1 MASELVAAAEAVS
14 AMAAILVFYSTWKAC
29 RASSITYLLG
39 IPAAF
44 GLLTLAFIAN
54 LLEAAFGAN
63 LPRSG
68 GFMLSVV
75 YLLLETYGVL
85 FLALTYA
92 RRTRLKFIGESFS
105 IELAIPSLI
114 TVLVVAH
121 ALAFENVTYSLSV
134 PPTMELSLR
143 IVMAL
148 AAGYLVYETG
158 RNWSLTRR
166 TGEGTIIFAYAALF
180 VEQVGF
186 MMSMQW
192 FPEVTTFLGYEGRVI
207 GLLLLLGLSS
217 ISVKKDD
224 FTAIIKRLGLAAPA
238 H

>member
-1 MASELVAAAEAVS
+1 MASELVAAAEAIS
-14 AMAAILVFYSTWKAC
+14 AITAIYVFYSTLKAC
-29 RASSITYLLG
+29 RASSIPLLLG

-54 LLEAAFGAN
+54 LLEATFGAN
-63 LPRSG
+63 LARSG
-68 GFMLSVV
+68 LMLSVV

-92 RRTRLKFIGESFS
+92 RRTRLKFVGESFS
-105 IELAIPSLI
+105 IELAIPGLV
-114 TVLVVAH
+114 TVAVVLH
-121 ALAFENVTYSLSV
+121 ALVFENVVTSLSV

-148 AAGYLVYETG
+148 AAAYLVYETS

-166 TGEGTIIFAYAALF
+166 GGEGAIIFAYTALF

-186 MMSMQW
+186 MMSMEW
-192 FPEVTTFLGYEGRVI
+192 FPDVTTFLGYEGRVI
-207 GLLLLLGLSS
+207 GLLLLLGLCSV
-217 ISVKKDD
+217 SVKKDD
-224 FTAIIKRLGLAAPA
+224 FTTIIKRLGLAAQA